1 MGEKQACV
9 QCLHPNAFVTA
20 MNKLIT
26 DRDAVME
33 DCREIMQMLTDCSE
47 IDADLEKAQT
57 ERNILEELLR
67 RLIEQN
73 AREPM
78 DQEEY
83 NARYS
88 SLDERYRQQTE
99 RYEQLE
105 AEKQHRLR
113 IRDDMKRF
121 IDTLKYSDIAT
132 DFSPDAWYALAECIT
147 VNVKD
152 DIRVTFRNGTTI

>member
-1 MGEKQACV
+1 V
-9 QCLHPNAFVTA
+9 HL
-20 MNKLIT
+20 
-26 DRDAVME
+26 
-33 DCREIMQMLTDCSE
+33 LTDGSE

-99 RYEQLE
+99 RYDQLE
-105 AEKQHRLR
+105 TEKQRRLR
-113 IRDDMKRF
+113 LRDDLKQF
-121 IDTLKYSDIAT
+121 IDTLKYSDIVT

-147 VNVKD
+147 VNAKD